1 MYSLNSEPF
10 KLEREVEA
18 IVVPS
23 GESLNL
29 PGGTVGYITQS
40 LGGSFTVFID
50 GSMFM
55 ILGHNADALGKE
67 PMAMPDINDN
77 ASLKEVE
84 EAVWKQLEN
93 VYDPEIPVNIEELG
107 LVYECNVSESESKF
121 NVDIKMTLT
130 AAGCG
135 MGDVLVSDARTKIK
149 LIPNVSEV
157 KCEIVFDPPWDKEMM
172 SDAARLE
179 TGMF

>member
-67 PMAMPDINDN
+67 PMPMPDIKDN
-77 ASLKEVE
+77 ASLKDVD
-84 EAVWKQLEN
+84 EAVWKQLKN
-93 VYDPEIPVNIEELG
+93 VYDPEIPVNIVELG
-107 LVYECNVSESESKF
+107 LVYECDVTEAEGKF
-121 NVDIKMTLT
+121 NVSIKMTLT
-130 AAGCG
+130 APGCG

-149 LIPNVSEV
+149 LIPNVSDV
-157 KCEIVFDPPWDKEMM
+157 QCAIVFDPPWDKDMM

-179 TGMF
+179 TGML